1 MRESSILPD
10 AIETRHFD
18 DKGLGEL
25 DQIPE
30 GNFFDDNSEEKLGT
44 TLLTA
49 EAILCPLTTFSCVN
63 HA

>member
-30 GNFFDDNSEEKLGT
+30 GNFFDDNSEE
-44 TLLTA
+44 
-49 EAILCPLTTFSCVN
+49 
-63 HA
+63 

>member
-30 GNFFDDNSEEKLGT
+30 GNIFDDNFGEKDGII
-44 TLLTA
+44 LLTA
-49 EAILCPLTTFSCVN
+49 EAILGPLTTFSCVN